1 MIVVVAERLSVEDVE
16 CFVRERFLH
25 QGSHGERML
34 QEIRTRKPYVAGVT
48 VKAFSMVFPLELPV
62 RG

>member
-16 CFVRERFLH
+16 CLVGEWFLH
-25 QGSHGERML
+25 RGLHGERMF
-34 QEIRTRKPYVAGVT
+34 QEIRTDEPYVAGVT